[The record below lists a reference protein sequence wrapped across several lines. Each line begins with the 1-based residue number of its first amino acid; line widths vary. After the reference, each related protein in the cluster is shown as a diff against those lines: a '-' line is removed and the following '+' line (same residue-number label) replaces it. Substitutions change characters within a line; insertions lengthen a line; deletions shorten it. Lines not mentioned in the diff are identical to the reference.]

1 MKTLVV
7 AATELEISA
16 SIPTLIETNTD
27 YLVTGVGMV
36 ATAFSMG
43 QHLSNNSYDLLI
55 NVGIA
60 GTFNPYHHL
69 GSIHRIKT
77 DRIHEF
83 GAEMIKILSQ
93 LIA

>member
-36 ATAFSMG
+36 ATAFSLG

-60 GTFNPYHHL
+60 GTL
-69 GSIHRIKT
+69 
-77 DRIHEF
+77 
-83 GAEMIKILSQ
+83 IL
-93 LIA
+93 III